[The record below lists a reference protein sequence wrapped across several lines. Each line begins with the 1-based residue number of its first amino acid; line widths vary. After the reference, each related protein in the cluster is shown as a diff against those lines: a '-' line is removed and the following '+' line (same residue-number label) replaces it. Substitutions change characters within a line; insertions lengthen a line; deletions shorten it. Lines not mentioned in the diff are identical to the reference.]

1 MDWKT
6 PQLRQCII
14 FKPKS
19 KPIYFTHRLTTQTKH
34 LSRGEWGKLGQ
45 VLLGSLGFIR
55 FLPNQWTNWILFV
68 ILLFLSPSLFN
79 IIKMIKLLM
88 PIFISSHKLP

>member
-1 MDWKT
+1 
-6 PQLRQCII
+6 
-14 FKPKS
+14 
-19 KPIYFTHRLTTQTKH
+19 
-34 LSRGEWGKLGQ
+34 LGQ
-45 VLLGSLGFIR
+45 VLFFFIR